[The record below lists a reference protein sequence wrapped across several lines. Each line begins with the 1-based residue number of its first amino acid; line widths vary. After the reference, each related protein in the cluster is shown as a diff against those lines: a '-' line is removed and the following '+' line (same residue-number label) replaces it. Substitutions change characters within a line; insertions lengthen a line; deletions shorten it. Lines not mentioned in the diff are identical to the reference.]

1 MTEVRLGQTPLLGL
15 DTAHEFF
22 IDGIASIQFLG
33 VNTRY
38 VLFKNVHDATGALT
52 KKVEFTVVMP
62 TGGLCGVI
70 RQLAA
75 FALDH
80 RIRVPQDAT

>member
-1 MTEVRLGQTPLLGL
+1 MGIARLPQLKGIE
-15 DTAHEFF
+15 TAPEFF
-22 IDGIASIQFLG
+22 IDGLASIQFMG

-38 VLFKNVHDATGALT
+38 VLFKNVHDAKGTIT

-62 TGGLCGVI
+62 TGSLCGVL

-75 FALDH
+75 FAIQH
-80 RIRVPQDAT
+80 RLRGPQDAT